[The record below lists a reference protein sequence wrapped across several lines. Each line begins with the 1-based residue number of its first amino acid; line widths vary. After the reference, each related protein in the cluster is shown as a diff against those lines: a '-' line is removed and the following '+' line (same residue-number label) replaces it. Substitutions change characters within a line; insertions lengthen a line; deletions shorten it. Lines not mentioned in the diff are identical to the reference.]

1 MWRSRYRWYRDD
13 QRHRR
18 AGRPAAPVQAGDRR
32 LGGRIAAS
40 AGLGFVRG
48 LPLAVPVKA
57 AEVLDQLGGR
67 APSVGD
73 GVMAFSTTFPVEV
86 ALTASAPDATLRR
99 TYRARQKGR
108 ATPLLLI
115 ADSLAGQG
123 LVRALGP
130 VDEKA
135 AVREV
140 PGEAL
145 AVILSRLVGMPRL
158 SASREL
164 AEELALDSYL

>member
-1 MWRSRYRWYRDD
+1 M
-13 QRHRR
+13 
-18 AGRPAAPVQAGDRR
+18 
-32 LGGRIAAS
+32 
-40 AGLGFVRG
+40 
-48 LPLAVPVKA
+48 
-57 AEVLDQLGGR
+57 
-67 APSVGD
+67 
-73 GVMAFSTTFPVEV
+73 

-158 SASREL
+158 SATREL

>member
-1 MWRSRYRWYRDD
+1 M
-13 QRHRR
+13 
-18 AGRPAAPVQAGDRR
+18 
-32 LGGRIAAS
+32 
-40 AGLGFVRG
+40 
-48 LPLAVPVKA
+48 PVKA

-158 SASREL
+158 SATREL